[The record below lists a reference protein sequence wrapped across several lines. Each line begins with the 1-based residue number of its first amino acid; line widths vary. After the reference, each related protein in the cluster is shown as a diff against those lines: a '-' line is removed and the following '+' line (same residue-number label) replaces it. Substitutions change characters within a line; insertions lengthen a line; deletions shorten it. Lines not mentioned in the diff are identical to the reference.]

1 MCKRLNQQ
9 QVATAL
15 LKRVDAC
22 TTEAELEE
30 VSDTAEEEVQAGCI
44 TKKAYKAIE
53 EALDDRL
60 GYLVA
65 EGMI

>member
-1 MCKRLNQQ
+1 MGKRFNQKL
-9 QVATAL
+9 AYLAII
-15 LKRVDAC
+15 KRVEVC

-30 VSDTAEEEVQAGCI
+30 VSDEAEEAVQVGYI

-60 GYLVA
+60 NDLVA
-65 EGMI
+65 EGII

>member
-1 MCKRLNQQ
+1 MGKRFNQQ
-9 QVATAL
+9 QLATDL
-15 LKRVDAC
+15 LKRVDNC
-22 TTEAELEE
+22 TTEAELEG
-30 VSDTAEEEVQAGCI
+30 VSDMADEAVQVGYI

>member
-1 MCKRLNQQ
+1 MGKRFNQQ
-9 QVATAL
+9 QVATDI
-15 LKRVDAC
+15 LKRVEGC

-30 VSDTAEEEVQAGCI
+30 VSDMAEEAVWARCI

>member
-30 VSDTAEEEVQAGCI
+30 VSDTAEEAVQAGCI